1 MKLRTTGIVA
11 NPLRRS
17 SSFRLLAAGCLLA
30 LAWTVLGGGSARAA
44 TTLRWKFKPG
54 EVLHYTMTQNTT
66 NAFKPKNGQEA
77 STAMSQTLNLH
88 WTVKSVSADG
98 VAELAQAVDR
108 VQVRIE
114 GGGQPSAF
122 EFDSDAKQP
131 PPEGPI
137 AAQLLPLLKALV
149 GAEFTFKMNGRGELS
164 DIKIPEKLMESV
176 RQANP
181 GGGNTMFSDEG
192 MKNLITQ
199 SGLTLS
205 EAAVDQ
211 GKTWPQQTKLA
222 LPLLGTMIIDKTYT
236 FQGPDPAEA
245 GRVNVALDTKVSIQ
259 PAAEASITM
268 KIDSQ
273 GGKGVFSFDLERGRV
288 VSSRVEDLLAM
299 TLSVQGQEIG
309 QTTKTVT
316 EMKLAPDKASK

>member
-1 MKLRTTGIVA
+1 MKLTTTGIA
-11 NPLRRS
+11 ASPPRRS

-30 LAWTVLGGGSARAA
+30 LAWTAVGGATARAA
-44 TTLRWKFKPG
+44 TTLRWKLKPG

-66 NAFKPKNGQEA
+66 NAYKPKNGQEA
-77 STAMSQTLNLH
+77 STAMSQVLNLH

-98 VAELAQAVDR
+98 VAEVAQAVDR
-108 VQVRIE
+108 VQIRIE
-114 GGGQPSAF
+114 GAAQPSAF
-122 EFDSDAKQP
+122 QFDSDAKLP

-137 AAQLLPLLKALV
+137 AAQLVPLLKALV
-149 GAEFTFKMNGRGELS
+149 GAEFTFKLNGRGELS
-164 DIKIPEKLMESV
+164 DIKVPEKLMESV

-181 GGGNTMFSDEG
+181 GGGSMFSDEG

-205 EAAVDQ
+205 ESALDP
-211 GKTWPQQTKLA
+211 GKTWTQQSKLS
-222 LPLLGTMIIDKTYT
+222 LPMLGVMILDKTYT
-236 FQGPDPAEA
+236 FQGPDEAEA
-245 GRVNVALDTKVSIQ
+245 GRVKIALDTKVAIQ
-259 PAAEASITM
+259 PAADAAITM

-316 EMKLAPDKASK
+316 EMKLSPEKTSK